1 MEGSLNCS
9 LQRNEKGPESD
20 GRTCGRHCC
29 RSRSACCLSF
39 PLPKLT
45 ERCCTAHRA
54 EQLTVARA
62 VFQSS
67 STSSAGLCCHPSV
80 TPRSRME
87 ISWQAFPSL
96 CSFLGQE
103 LGAWHPELP
112 RVLGRLVSSGFCI
125 VCGRRAG
132 CSVLLVPEGG
142 LCPTWLF
149 AMIVSSWQHYNEV

>member
-29 RSRSACCLSF
+29 HSHSACCLSF

-45 ERCCTAHRA
+45 EQCCTAHRA

-103 LGAWHPELP
+103 LGAWTQNYPE
-112 RVLGRLVSSGFCI
+112 
-125 VCGRRAG
+125 
-132 CSVLLVPEGG
+132 CSGG
-142 LCPTWLF
+142 LSALGFVLCVVGGRVAQFCWFQKVGYVPRGCL
-149 AMIVSSWQHYNEV
+149 Q